1 LISNNN
7 DLFLTKQNETLINS
21 IQLIDKH
28 SVRLVEQM
36 EHVEFSFLISLTT
49 NQRLY
54 LDLVLIFYIVLISKR
69 ELFAQKRK

>member
-1 LISNNN
+1 
-7 DLFLTKQNETLINS
+7 LFLTKQNETLINS

>member
-1 LISNNN
+1 M
-7 DLFLTKQNETLINS
+7 FLTKQNETLINS